1 MKHWK
6 ILTLVGL
13 LLFMVADAEAKKY
26 YYNKWKR
33 KGDKMA
39 LLYRPDNKGKWQQVT
54 DFIFD
59 ADYSCSYKYW
69 DKKDPKEIEFSDMAL
84 IEVSTSEGC
93 GYINQK
99 GQVIIPCLY
108 QEYSLHYAFGF
119 CDFNKKNDCF
129 IWGKLTNGKEHL
141 YHVRQNGERYH
152 NKCHHI
158 VRQLYGEYD
167 NFKFDKID
175 GYSGNYKVK
184 EPGITVE
191 IDGKIGKVRWNAA
204 KTQFDRILLCE
215 YTEMKIDSI
224 SKLDL
229 KATTPKWVTKK
240 YESGMKVLGK
250 NGKYGIFDGEKFVLP
265 TKYDSTSFTI
275 RQHSGKS
282 AGKKKYLT
290 QVDYINP
297 NTGASHIIM
306 QRDGMRCILDN
317 NYREIFAHKLRRG
330 EDRGFDFALSGLGDI
345 YYISADDEKMFFR
358 LLDDSIQV
366 NCRGGLLPKYPFD
379 VMPDKK
385 HTYWLMENEEGA
397 VGLYNSKTDQM
408 ILPAEYKAIE
418 LPDQLSEVFTVTDK
432 NGVARHAFITHD
444 GASVVQFKD
453 VSDLVKMSKVVKKV
467 GKYQIL
473 KYKDAYGIYNTV
485 TKASTALNYTTV
497 KTLGEVKPDVNSAFK
512 NFLLI
517 TRGTK
522 KGLVSNDYFFNA
534 MFDQVVLTD
543 SAVAVTFKDWY
554 HILDANSSGPYFNVK
569 PQKMTN
575 FIQYLKINS
584 NGKEVTDH
592 NILSTTLKYGDDW
605 RLRDEIKTLAFILKN
620 NMIQTHYEL
629 ALAGWNVK
637 KGEYYTAIKQ
647 YTAVKGKL
655 GDAEGQIDLLI
666 EKLKGLQAQ
675 KVEKERWEREQ
686 RELERERER
695 QLAEE
700 RRQLEEYERQRQY
713 AAQQRA
719 AEERRQQKL
728 QAWANVAAAAA
739 TMAQGINNAVQ
750 QRYNPQYRQPQVS
763 TNRNYNAH
771 YNQQVGNINANELR
785 HAKKLY
791 NDWVQRA
798 EREMKEYIEA
808 DAKLKVPGISQMTR
822 THEQQRRSRAR
833 SYLKDSCLKM
843 MRSYRNRAAQLGGNI
858 PISQTEL
865 KVEALLK

>member
-13 LLFMVADAEAKKY
+13 LLFMAADVQAYAY
-26 YYNKWKR
+26 DIKWKK
-33 KGDKMA
+33 KGSKMA
-39 LLYRPDNKGKWQQVT
+39 LFYKPNRESKWIQGTDYIYDAQYTPSIRPSDKKKPQYIGLSYFFIQVKTEQGIGIIDMYGREVVPCNYSSVSIELISPGYVFLGKNDKGKQNLFHFHKYYEGYTEKVKVT
-54 DFIFD
+54 
-59 ADYSCSYKYW
+59 
-69 DKKDPKEIEFSDMAL
+69 
-84 IEVSTSEGC
+84 
-93 GYINQK
+93 
-99 GQVIIPCLY
+99 
-108 QEYSLHYAFGF
+108 
-119 CDFNKKNDCF
+119 
-129 IWGKLTNGKEHL
+129 KLE
-141 YHVRQNGERYH
+141 
-152 NKCHHI
+152 
-158 VRQLYGEYD
+158 GEYD
-167 NFKFDKID
+167 KITNFQA
-175 GYSGNYKVK
+175 K
-184 EPGITVE
+184 ESFRLVN
-191 IDGKIGKVRWNAA
+191 DGKIGKVVWNE
-204 KTQFDRILLCE
+204 KDKQFDWLIPCE
-215 YTEMKIDSI
+215 YTKLEIDSTLN
-224 SKLDL
+224 LDL
-229 KATTPKWVTKK
+229 RKRDPKWESYEFWSTK
-240 YESGMKVLGK
+240 EILGK
-250 NGKYGIFDGEKFVLP
+250 DGKYGYFDHNYIAIP
-265 TKYDSTSFTI
+265 AKYDSTSFTI
-275 RQHSGKS
+275 KQYSGES
-282 AGKKKYLT
+282 AGKNKFLT
-290 QVDYINP
+290 KVNYIDHNGKD
-297 NTGASHIIM
+297 NLYYVM

-330 EDRGFDFALSGLGDI
+330 QDRGFDFALSGLGDI

-358 LLDDSIQV
+358 LLHDSIQV

-418 LPDQLSEVFTVTDK
+418 LPDQLNEVFTVTDK

-444 GASVVQFKD
+444 GTAVVQFNN
-453 VSDLVKMSKVVKKV
+453 VNDLLKMSKVVKKV

-554 HILDANSSGPYFNVK
+554 HIYETSNGTRFNVNPEK
-569 PQKMTN
+569 LTN

-584 NGKEVTDH
+584 NGKEVVDH
-592 NILSTTLKYGDDW
+592 NILPTTLKYGDDKS
-605 RLRDEIKTLAFILKN
+605 LASEIKTLSLLMRSD
-620 NMIQTHYEL
+620 MITTHYEL

-637 KGEYYTAIKQ
+637 KGNYNTAISQ

-655 GDAEGQIDLLI
+655 GDGAAQIDILI
-666 EKLKGLQAQ
+666 GKLKDLQAQ
-675 KVEKERWEREQ
+675 KDEKERWEAEQ
-686 RELERERER
+686 REMER
-695 QLAEE
+695 LMAEE
-700 RRQLEEYERQRQY
+700 QRKQEEYEQQRRY
-713 AAQQRA
+713 IEQQRA
-719 AEERRQQKL
+719 AEARRQQKL
-728 QAWANVAAAAA
+728 QAWADVAAAVGN
-739 TMAQGINNAVQ
+739 MAQGINNAVQ
-750 QRYNPQYRQPQVS
+750 KRYNPQYRSAPAS

-771 YNQQVGNINANELR
+771 YNQQVTNVN
-785 HAKKLY
+785 
-791 NDWVQRA
+791 RA
-798 EREMKEYIEA
+798 ELNDAKRYYNNWVERAKSSMTRYIEA
-808 DAKLKVPGISQMTR
+808 DAKLKVPGISQITR
-822 THEQQRRSRAR
+822 TNAHQSRQREWQ
-833 SYLKDSCLKM
+833 YLQNCLKW

>member
-6 ILTLVGL
+6 ILSLVCL
-13 LLFMVADAEAKKY
+13 LLFVAADVQAKKY
-26 YYNKWKR
+26 YYNKWKK

-39 LLYRPDNKGKWQQVT
+39 LLYRPNNEGKWQQVT

-59 ADYSCSYKYW
+59 ADYSRSYYSW
-69 DKKDPKEIEFSDMAL
+69 DKKEPQFIGYGELTIA
-84 IEVSTSEGC
+84 EVRTSEGC
-93 GYINQK
+93 GYIDRK
-99 GQVIIPCLY
+99 GRTVIPCQY
-108 QEYSLHYAFGF
+108 QTYDFRSIKDEILNSHYGY
-119 CDFNKKNDCF
+119 F
-129 IWGKLTNGKEHL
+129 IYGTMRNGKKHL
-141 YHVRQNGERYH
+141 YHVSENGAIYKSKYSHTVKR
-152 NKCHHI
+152 
-158 VRQLYGEYD
+158 LDGEYD
-167 NFKFDKID
+167 NIFFDESER
-175 GYSGNYKVK
+175 GRYSLTAVK
-184 EPGITVE
+184 KPGITVV
-191 IDGKIGKVRWNAA
+191 IDGKIGKVCWNTA
-204 KTQFDRILLCE
+204 KRQFDRLLLCE
-215 YTEMKIDSI
+215 YTELKIDSI

-240 YESGMKVLGK
+240 YESDMMVLGK
-250 NGKYGIFDGEKFVLP
+250 NGKYGIFDGEKFVVP
-265 TKYDSTSFTI
+265 IKYDSTSFTI

-330 EDRGFDFALSGLGDI
+330 EDRGFDFALSGLGDV
-345 YYISADDEKMFFR
+345 YYITADDEKMFFR

-432 NGVARHAFITHD
+432 DGVARHAFITHD
-444 GASVVQFKD
+444 GTAVVQFKD

-473 KYKDAYGIYNTV
+473 KYKDAYGIYNTA

-554 HILDANSSGPYFNVK
+554 HIYETSNGTRFNVK
-569 PQKMTN
+569 PEKLTN

-592 NILSTTLKYGDDW
+592 NILSTTLKYGDDK
-605 RLRDEIKTLAFILKN
+605 RLAGEIKTLAFILKN
-620 NMIQTHYEL
+620 NMVQTHYEL

-637 KGEYYTAIKQ
+637 QGNYNTAIRQ

-655 GDAEGQIDLLI
+655 DDGAAQIDILI
-666 EKLKGLQAQ
+666 EKLRALQAQ
-675 KVEKERWEREQ
+675 KDEKERWEAEQ
-686 RELERERER
+686 REMER
-695 QLAEE
+695 LMAEE
-700 RRQLEEYERQRQY
+700 QRKQEEYEQQRRY
-713 AAQQRA
+713 IEQQRA
-719 AEERRQQKL
+719 AEARRQQKL
-728 QAWANVAAAAA
+728 QAWADVAAAVGN
-739 TMAQGINNAVQ
+739 MAQSINNAVQ
-750 QRYNPQYRQPQVS
+750 KRYNPQYRSAPAA

-771 YNQQVGNINANELR
+771 YNQQVTNVNRAELND
-785 HAKKLY
+785 AKRYY
-791 NDWVQRA
+791 NDWVERA
-798 EREMKEYIEA
+798 KSSMTRYIEA
-808 DAKLKVPGISQMTR
+808 DAKLKVPGISQITR
-822 THEQQRRSRAR
+822 ANASQSRQRERQ
-833 SYLKDSCLKM
+833 YLQNCLKM

>member
-59 ADYSCSYKYW
+59 ANYSRSYESW
-69 DKKDPKEIEFSDMAL
+69 DKKEPNFINLSELTIV
-84 IEVSTSEGC
+84 EVRTPEGC
-93 GYINQK
+93 GYIDRK
-99 GQVIIPCLY
+99 GRTIIPCQY
-108 QEYSLHYAFGF
+108 QTYDFRSIKDEILNSHYGY
-119 CDFNKKNDCF
+119 F
-129 IWGKLTNGKEHL
+129 IYGTMRNGKKHL
-141 YHVRQNGERYH
+141 YHVSENGAIYKSKYSHTVKR
-152 NKCHHI
+152 
-158 VRQLYGEYD
+158 LDGEYD
-167 NFKFDKID
+167 NIFFDESER
-175 GYSGNYKVK
+175 GRYYLTAVK
-184 EPGITVE
+184 KPGITVV
-191 IDGKIGKVRWNAA
+191 IDGKIGKVRWNIP
-204 KTQFDRILLCE
+204 KRRFDRLLLCE

-224 SKLDL
+224 SELDL
-229 KATTPKWVTKK
+229 RATTPKWRTKK
-240 YESGMKVLGK
+240 YESNLRVLGK
-250 NGKYGIFDGEKFVLP
+250 NGKYGIFDGEKFIIP
-265 TKYDSTSFTI
+265 TKYDSTSFSI
-275 RQHSGKS
+275 RQHSGEP
-282 AGKKKYLT
+282 AGKKRFLT
-290 QVDYINP
+290 QVCYIDHNWKA
-297 NTGASHIIM
+297 NLYYVM
-306 QRDGMRCILDN
+306 QRDGMRCILDGDC
-317 NYREIFAHKLRRG
+317 REVFAHKLRKG

-358 LLDDSIQV
+358 LLHDSIQV

-418 LPDQLSEVFTVTDK
+418 LPDQLNEVFTVTDK

-444 GASVVQFKD
+444 GTAVVQFNN
-453 VSDLVKMSKVVKKV
+453 VNDLLKMSKVVKKV

-592 NILSTTLKYGDDW
+592 NILSTTLKYGDDK
-605 RLRDEIKTLAFILKN
+605 RLAGEIKTLAFILKN

-637 KGEYYTAIKQ
+637 QGNYNTAISQ

-655 GDAEGQIDLLI
+655 GDGAAQIDVLI
-666 EKLKGLQAQ
+666 EKLRDLQAQ
-675 KVEKERWEREQ
+675 KDEKERWEAEQ
-686 RELERERER
+686 REMER
-695 QLAEE
+695 LMAEE
-700 RRQLEEYERQRQY
+700 QRKQEEYEQQRRY
-713 AAQQRA
+713 IEQQRA
-719 AEERRQQKL
+719 AEARRQQKL
-728 QAWANVAAAAA
+728 QAWADVAAAVGN
-739 TMAQGINNAVQ
+739 MAQGINNAVQ
-750 QRYNPQYRQPQVS
+750 KRYNPQYRSAPAS

-771 YNQQVGNINANELR
+771 YNQQVTNVN
-785 HAKKLY
+785 
-791 NDWVQRA
+791 RA
-798 EREMKEYIEA
+798 ELNDAKRYYNNWVERAKSSMTRYIEA
-808 DAKLKVPGISQMTR
+808 DAKLKVPGISQITR
-822 THEQQRRSRAR
+822 TNAHQSRQREWQ
-833 SYLKDSCLKM
+833 YLQNCLKM

-858 PISQTEL
+858 PTSQTEI
-865 KVEALLK
+865 KVEVLLK

>member
-1 MKHWK
+1 MRHWK
-6 ILTLVGL
+6 ILSLVCL

-26 YYNKWKR
+26 YYNKWKV

-39 LLYRPDNKGKWQQVT
+39 LLYRPDDKGKWQQVT

-59 ADYSCSYKYW
+59 ADYSRSYYSW
-69 DKKDPKEIEFSDMAL
+69 DKKKPNFIGYGELTIA
-84 IEVSTSEGC
+84 EVRTSKGC
-93 GYINQK
+93 GYIDRK
-99 GQVIIPCLY
+99 GRTVIPCQY
-108 QEYSLHYAFGF
+108 QTYDFRSIKDEILNSHYGY
-119 CDFNKKNDCF
+119 F
-129 IWGKLTNGKEHL
+129 IYGTMPNGKKHL
-141 YHVRQNGERYH
+141 YHVSENGAIYKSKYSHTVKR
-152 NKCHHI
+152 
-158 VRQLYGEYD
+158 LDGEYD
-167 NFKFDKID
+167 NIFFDESEH
-175 GYSGNYKVK
+175 GRYSLTAVK
-184 EPGITVE
+184 KPGITVV
-191 IDGKIGKVRWNAA
+191 IDGKIGKVRWNSQ
-204 KTQFDRILLCE
+204 KEQFDRILLCE

-317 NYREIFAHKLRRG
+317 NYREIFTHKLRRG
-330 EDRGFDFALSGLGDI
+330 QDRGFDFMLSGLGDV

-358 LLDDSIQV
+358 LLDDSVQV

-418 LPDQLSEVFTVTDK
+418 LPDQLNEVFTVTDK

-444 GASVVQFKD
+444 GTAVVQFNN
-453 VSDLVKMSKVVKKV
+453 VNDLLKMSKVVKKV

-554 HILDANSSGPYFNVK
+554 HIYETSNGTRFNVK
-569 PQKMTN
+569 PEKLTN

-592 NILSTTLKYGDDW
+592 NILSTTLKYGDDK
-605 RLRDEIKTLAFILKN
+605 RLAGEIKALAFILKN

-750 QRYNPQYRQPQVS
+750 QRYNPKYRQPQAS

-822 THEQQRRSRAR
+822 TFEQQRRSRAR

-843 MRSYRNRAAQLGGNI
+843 MRTYRNRAAQLGGNI

-865 KVEALLK
+865 KVEALLN

>member
-1 MKHWK
+1 MKLWK
-6 ILTLVGL
+6 ILSLVCL
-13 LLFMVADAEAKKY
+13 LLFVTADVQAKKY
-26 YYNKWKR
+26 YWNKWKI

-39 LLYRPDNKGKWQQVT
+39 LLYRPDAEGRWRQVT

-59 ADYSCSYKYW
+59 ADYGPSLSYG
-69 DKKDPKEIEFSDMAL
+69 DKKRPSEITGTTL
-84 IEVSTSEGC
+84 IKVSTSEGC
-93 GYINQK
+93 GVIDHK
-99 GQVIIPCLY
+99 GQIIIPCCYDYIEDKLDGSAKTDILKY
-108 QEYSLHYAFGF
+108 YY
-119 CDFNKKNDCF
+119 
-129 IWGKLTNGKEHL
+129 IWGKLSNGKIHL
-141 YHVRQNGERYH
+141 YHVRQNGERYET
-152 NKCHHI
+152 KCHHT
-158 VRQLYGEYD
+158 VKQLNGEYD
-167 NFKFDKID
+167 NVWVTTFYNSKNINMAKPDF
-175 GYSGNYKVK
+175 
-184 EPGITVE
+184 TVE
-191 IDGKIGKVRWNAA
+191 IDGKIGKVRWNSQ
-204 KTQFDRILLCE
+204 KEQFDRILPCE

-240 YESGMKVLGK
+240 YESDMMVLGK
-250 NGKYGIFDGEKFVLP
+250 NGKYGIFDGEKFVVP
-265 TKYDSTSFTI
+265 IKYDSTSFTI

-330 EDRGFDFALSGLGDI
+330 EDRGFDFALSGLGDV
-345 YYISADDEKMFFR
+345 YYITADDEKMFFR

-397 VGLYNSKTDQM
+397 VGLYNSKTDQI

-418 LPDQLSEVFTVTDK
+418 LPDQLNEVFTVTDK

-444 GASVVQFKD
+444 GTAVVQFKD

-473 KYKDAYGIYNTV
+473 KYKDAYGIYNTA

-554 HILDANSSGPYFNVK
+554 HIYETSNGTRFNVK
-569 PQKMTN
+569 PEKLTN

-592 NILSTTLKYGDDW
+592 NILSTTLKYGDDK
-605 RLRDEIKTLAFILKN
+605 RLAGEIKTLAFILKN

-728 QAWANVAAAAA
+728 QAWADVAAAAA

-750 QRYNPQYRQPQVS
+750 QRYNPKYRQPQVS

-785 HAKKLY
+785 DAKKLY

-822 THEQQRRSRAR
+822 TQEQQRRSRAR

>member
-26 YYNKWKR
+26 YYNKWKV

-39 LLYRPDNKGKWQQVT
+39 LLYRPDDKGKWQQVT

-59 ADYSCSYKYW
+59 ADYSCSYYHW
-69 DKKDPKEIEFSDMAL
+69 DKKKPKEIGYSDMPL

-93 GYINQK
+93 GYIDRK
-99 GQVIIPCLY
+99 GRTVIPFRYKRYRLD
-108 QEYSLHYAFGF
+108 YAFAF
-119 CDFNKKNDCF
+119 CDFNRENDCF
-129 IWGKLTNGKEHL
+129 IWGKLPNGKKHL
-141 YHVRQNGERYH
+141 YHVRQSGEKYSGNYH
-152 NKCHHI
+152 YI
-158 VRQLYGEYD
+158 VKQLDGEYTKL
-167 NFKFDKID
+167 KFDKID
-175 GYSGNYKVK
+175 GKVK

-204 KTQFDRILLCE
+204 KTQFDRVLPCE
-215 YTEMKIDSI
+215 YTELKIDSI

-418 LPDQLSEVFTVTDK
+418 LPDQLNEVFTVTDK

-444 GASVVQFKD
+444 GTAVVQFNN
-453 VSDLVKMSKVVKKV
+453 VNDLLKMSKVVKKV

-554 HILDANSSGPYFNVK
+554 HIYETSNGTRFNIK
-569 PQKMTN
+569 PGKLTN

-592 NILSTTLKYGDDW
+592 NILSTTLKYGDDR

-637 KGEYYTAIKQ
+637 QGEYYTAIKQ

-719 AEERRQQKL
+719 AEARRQQKL
-728 QAWANVAAAAA
+728 QAWADVAAAVGN
-739 TMAQGINNAVQ
+739 MAQGINNAVQ
-750 QRYNPQYRQPQVS
+750 KRYNSQYRPAQTR
-763 TNRNYNAH
+763 TNHNYNAR
-771 YNQQVGNINANELR
+771 YNQQVGNINTNELR
-785 HAKKLY
+785 QTKQYY

-808 DAKLKVPGISQMTR
+808 DAKLKVPGISQSTR
-822 THEQQRRSRAR
+822 TFEQRRRSRAR
-833 SYLKDSCLKM
+833 TYLKDSCLKM
-843 MRSYRNRAAQLGGNI
+843 MRTYRNRATQLGGNI

-865 KVEALLK
+865 KVEALLNKM

>member
-6 ILTLVGL
+6 ILSLVCL
-13 LLFMVADAEAKKY
+13 LLFVAVDVHAKY
-26 YYNKWKR
+26 IYNHKWKR

-39 LLYRPDNKGKWQQVT
+39 LLYRASGEKKWQQMT

-59 ADYSCSYKYW
+59 ANYSRSYHSW
-69 DKKDPKEIEFSDMAL
+69 DKRVLNDIDLVEMSIC
-84 IEVSTSEGC
+84 EVKTSEGC
-93 GYINQK
+93 GFIDMK
-99 GQVIIPCLY
+99 GKVVIPCQY
-108 QEYSLHYAFGF
+108 EEYSLRAIKDKIEGF
-119 CDFNKKNDCF
+119 REYF
-129 IWGKLTNGKEHL
+129 IYGKMHNGKGHL
-141 YHVRQNGERYH
+141 YHVQQHGAHYDKMYYH
-152 NKCHHI
+152 TAK
-158 VRQLYGEYD
+158 RLEWEYD
-167 NFKFDKID
+167 KIYFDESEGGRYVLSQITK
-175 GYSGNYKVK
+175 
-184 EPGITVE
+184 PGICVQ
-191 IDGKIGKVRWNAA
+191 IDGKIGKVRWNSQ
-204 KTQFDRILLCE
+204 KEQFDRILLCE

-240 YESGMKVLGK
+240 YESDMMVLGK
-250 NGKYGIFDGEKFVLP
+250 NGKYGIFDGEKFVVP
-265 TKYDSTSFTI
+265 IKYDSTSFTI

-290 QVDYINP
+290 QVNYIDHNGKD
-297 NTGASHIIM
+297 NLYYVM
-306 QRDGMRCILDN
+306 QRDGMRCILDGDC
-317 NYREIFAHKLRRG
+317 REVFAHKLRKG

-418 LPDQLSEVFTVTDK
+418 LPDQLNEVFTVTDK

-444 GASVVQFKD
+444 GASVVQFNN
-453 VSDLVKMSKVVKKV
+453 VNDLLKMSKVVKKV

-473 KYKDAYGIYNTV
+473 KYKDAYGIYNTA

-497 KTLGEVKPDVNSAFK
+497 KTLGEVKSDVNPAFK
-512 NFLLI
+512 NFLLT

-554 HILDANSSGPYFNVK
+554 HIHDVNSSGQYFNVK

-592 NILSTTLKYGDDW
+592 NILSTTLKYGDDK
-605 RLRDEIKTLAFILKN
+605 RLAGEIKTLAFILKN

-637 KGEYYTAIKQ
+637 QGNYNTAISQ

-655 GDAEGQIDLLI
+655 GDGAAQIDVLI
-666 EKLKGLQAQ
+666 EKLRDLQAQ
-675 KVEKERWEREQ
+675 KDEKERWEAEQ
-686 RELERERER
+686 REMER
-695 QLAEE
+695 LMAEE
-700 RRQLEEYERQRQY
+700 QRKQEEYEQQRRY
-713 AAQQRA
+713 IEQQRA
-719 AEERRQQKL
+719 AEARRQQKL
-728 QAWANVAAAAA
+728 QAWADVAAAAA

-750 QRYNPQYRQPQVS
+750 KRYNPQYRQPQVS

-771 YNQQVGNINANELR
+771 YNQQVTNVNRAELND
-785 HAKKLY
+785 AKRYY
-791 NDWVQRA
+791 NDWVERA
-798 EREMKEYIEA
+798 KSSMTRYIEA
-808 DAKLKVPGISQMTR
+808 DAKLKVPGISQITR
-822 THEQQRRSRAR
+822 TNAHQSRQREWQ
-833 SYLKDSCLKM
+833 YLQNCLKW
-843 MRSYRNRAAQLGGNI
+843 MRSYRNRAKQLGGNI

-865 KVEALLK
+865 KVEALLN

>member
-26 YYNKWKR
+26 YWSKWKR

-39 LLYRPDNKGKWQQVT
+39 LLYRPDSKGKWQQVT

-59 ADYSCSYKYW
+59 ANYSRSYESW
-69 DKKDPKEIEFSDMAL
+69 DKKYPKKIGYSDMAL

-93 GYINQK
+93 GYIDLK
-99 GQVIIPCLY
+99 GRTVIPCQY
-108 QEYSLHYAFGF
+108 QTY
-119 CDFNKKNDCF
+119 DFRSIKDEILNSHNDYF
-129 IWGKLTNGKEHL
+129 IYGTMRNGKKHL
-141 YHVRQNGERYH
+141 YHVRQSGERRNYH
-152 NKCHHI
+152 YI
-158 VRQLYGEYD
+158 VKQLDGEYD
-167 NFKFDKID
+167 KIFFDESER
-175 GYSGNYKVK
+175 GRYYLTAVK
-184 EPGITVE
+184 KTGIIVV
-191 IDGKIGKVRWNAA
+191 IDGKIGKVRWNT
-204 KTQFDRILLCE
+204 KKEQFDRLLLCE
-215 YTEMKIDSI
+215 YTELKIDSI

-444 GASVVQFKD
+444 GTAVVQFNN
-453 VSDLVKMSKVVKKV
+453 VNDLLKMSKVVKKV

-473 KYKDAYGIYNTV
+473 KYKDAYGIYNTA

-543 SAVAVTFKDWY
+543 STVAVTFKDWY
-554 HILDANSSGPYFNVK
+554 HIYETSNGTRFNVK
-569 PQKMTN
+569 PEKLTN

-592 NILSTTLKYGDDW
+592 NILSTTLKYGDDK
-605 RLRDEIKTLAFILKN
+605 RLAGEIKTLAFILKN

-750 QRYNPQYRQPQVS
+750 QRYNPKYRQPQATS
-763 TNRNYNAH
+763 NHNYNAR
-771 YNQQVGNINANELR
+771 YNQQVGNINTNELR

-843 MRSYRNRAAQLGGNI
+843 MRTYRNRAAQLGGNI

>member
-13 LLFMVADAEAKKY
+13 LLFMAADVQAYAY
-26 YYNKWKR
+26 DIKWKK
-33 KGDKMA
+33 KGSKMA
-39 LLYRPDNKGKWQQVT
+39 LFYKPNRESKWIQGTDYIYDAQYTPSIRPSDKKKPQYIGLSYFFIQVKTEQGIGIIDMYGREVVPCNYSSVSIELISPGHVFLGKNDKGKQNLFHFHKYYEGYTEKVKVT
-54 DFIFD
+54 
-59 ADYSCSYKYW
+59 
-69 DKKDPKEIEFSDMAL
+69 
-84 IEVSTSEGC
+84 
-93 GYINQK
+93 
-99 GQVIIPCLY
+99 
-108 QEYSLHYAFGF
+108 
-119 CDFNKKNDCF
+119 
-129 IWGKLTNGKEHL
+129 KLE
-141 YHVRQNGERYH
+141 
-152 NKCHHI
+152 
-158 VRQLYGEYD
+158 GEYD
-167 NFKFDKID
+167 KITNFQA
-175 GYSGNYKVK
+175 K
-184 EPGITVE
+184 ESFRLVN
-191 IDGKIGKVRWNAA
+191 DGKIGKVVWN
-204 KTQFDRILLCE
+204 KKDEQFDWLIPCE
-215 YTEMKIDSI
+215 YTKLEIDSTLN
-224 SKLDL
+224 LDL
-229 KATTPKWVTKK
+229 REKDPKWESYEFGSTK
-240 YESGMKVLGK
+240 EILGK
-250 NGKYGIFDGEKFVLP
+250 DGKYGYFDYDYIAIP
-265 TKYDSTSFTI
+265 AKYDSTSFTI
-275 RQHSGKS
+275 KQYSGES
-282 AGKKKYLT
+282 AGKNKFLT
-290 QVDYINP
+290 KVNYIDHNGKD
-297 NTGASHIIM
+297 NLYYVM

-366 NCRGGLLPKYPFD
+366 NCRGGLAPRHPFD

-397 VGLYNSKTDQM
+397 LGLYNSKTDQM

-418 LPDQLSEVFTVTDK
+418 LPDQLNEVFTVTDK

-444 GASVVQFKD
+444 GTAVVQFNN
-453 VSDLVKMSKVVKKV
+453 VNDLLKMSKVVKKV

-473 KYKDAYGIYNTV
+473 KYKDAYGIYNTA

-554 HILDANSSGPYFNVK
+554 HIHDVNSSGQYFNVK

-592 NILSTTLKYGDDW
+592 NILSTTLKYGDNL
-605 RLRDEIKTLAFILKN
+605 RLKKEIKTLAFILKN

-637 KGEYYTAIKQ
+637 QGNYNTAISQ

-655 GDAEGQIDLLI
+655 GDGAAQIDILI
-666 EKLKGLQAQ
+666 EKLRDLQAQ
-675 KVEKERWEREQ
+675 KDEKERWEAEQ
-686 RELERERER
+686 REMER
-695 QLAEE
+695 LMAEE
-700 RRQLEEYERQRQY
+700 QRKQEEYEQQRRY
-713 AAQQRA
+713 IEQQRA
-719 AEERRQQKL
+719 AEARRQQKL
-728 QAWANVAAAAA
+728 QAWADVAAAVGN
-739 TMAQGINNAVQ
+739 MAQGINNAVQ
-750 QRYNPQYRQPQVS
+750 KRYNPQYRSAPVS

-771 YNQQVGNINANELR
+771 YNQQVTNVN
-785 HAKKLY
+785 
-791 NDWVQRA
+791 RA
-798 EREMKEYIEA
+798 ELNDAKRYYNNWVERAKSSMTRYIEA
-808 DAKLKVPGISQMTR
+808 DAKLKVPGISQITR
-822 THEQQRRSRAR
+822 TNAHQSRQREWQ
-833 SYLKDSCLKM
+833 YLQNCLKW